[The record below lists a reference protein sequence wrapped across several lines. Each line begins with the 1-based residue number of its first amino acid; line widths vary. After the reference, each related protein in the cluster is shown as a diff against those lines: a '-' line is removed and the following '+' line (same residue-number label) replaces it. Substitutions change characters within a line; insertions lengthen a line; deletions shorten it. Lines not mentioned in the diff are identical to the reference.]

1 VQVSAEPEAP
11 GGAGDSTAAKLC
23 PNCGRFLTKAKAD
36 SDLAFQVERCA
47 ACGGF
52 WLDAGEWGRL
62 KGRGLAER
70 LHFVFTR
77 EWQDRVARAARE
89 RGEEEVLRKKL
100 GDETWDEIRRVK
112 HWLDGHPKR
121 GELMAYLMRDR
132 G

>member
-1 VQVSAEPEAP
+1 
-11 GGAGDSTAAKLC
+11 
-23 PNCGRFLTKAKAD
+23 
-36 SDLAFQVERCA
+36 
-47 ACGGF
+47 
-52 WLDAGEWGRL
+52 
-62 KGRGLAER
+62 
-70 LHFVFTR
+70 
-77 EWQDRVARAARE
+77 VARAARE